1 MQKERCNWQST
12 EEGTFRDRLSTYS
25 QVDLLV
31 PLLRLH
37 WKFLEGSFPLLLI
50 KPVGQSVVWGHLSLS
65 LKIVTQSLSHS
76 LTCQQTIYSLSGPF
90 SLETER

>member
-1 MQKERCNWQST
+1 MLCSNTLQPPPSE
-12 EEGTFRDRLSTYS
+12 FI
-25 QVDLLV
+25 LLKS
-31 PLLRLH
+31 LWLKSN
-37 WKFLEGSFPLLLI
+37 WKFLEGSFPLLHI